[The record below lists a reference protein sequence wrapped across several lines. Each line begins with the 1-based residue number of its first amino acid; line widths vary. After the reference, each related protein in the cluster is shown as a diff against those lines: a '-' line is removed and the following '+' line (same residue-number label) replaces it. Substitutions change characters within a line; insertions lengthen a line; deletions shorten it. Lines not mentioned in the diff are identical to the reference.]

1 MLILI
6 KILCLFLS
14 TIVPLLI
21 SVAFF
26 TLAERKLIAS
36 IQRRKGPNRVF
47 FWGLLQPFA
56 DGLKAILKEFVFPN
70 RIEFFYFIL
79 SPFLTFFISLLCWI
93 LIPTT
98 WDSFILDYDLSLFL
112 FFVLSSLGFYGILLA
127 GWSSN
132 SKYGLLG
139 ALRGVAQIVSYEIIL
154 GLLILPVILYS
165 GSLNII
171 DLVYLQKDI
180 WNVYLFFPLFLV
192 FLVVA
197 LAETNR
203 TPFDLPEAEAEIVA
217 GYNIEYSGIMFA
229 LFFLG
234 EYSNMLLNTS
244 VITLIFLGGWLPPSS
259 LLSIKLM
266 SIYFIFKVLLLC
278 FFWIFIRAN
287 LPRYRFDQ
295 LMNLGWK
302 FLLPLVLCFFYL
314 YINLGFFFEGL
325 PYLKQIPSNQDI
337 VFFVLKGKAVNL
349 V

>member
-14 TIVPLLI
+14 TIVPLLV

-79 SPFLTFFISLLCWI
+79 SPFLTFFISLIGWI

-229 LFFLG
+229 LFF
-234 EYSNMLLNTS
+234 
-244 VITLIFLGGWLPPSS
+244 F
-259 LLSIKLM
+259 
-266 SIYFIFKVLLLC
+266 
-278 FFWIFIRAN
+278 R
-287 LPRYRFDQ
+287 R
-295 LMNLGWK
+295 
-302 FLLPLVLCFFYL
+302 
-314 YINLGFFFEGL
+314 
-325 PYLKQIPSNQDI
+325 
-337 VFFVLKGKAVNL
+337 VF
-349 V
+349 